1 MDNDTTFVG
10 LDVHKNT
17 ITAAV
22 LPKGADNIT
31 EVKTIENTPEALK
44 KMTEHLRG
52 LGSLRFVYEAGP
64 CGYDVHRQLVSLG
77 LPCDV
82 IAPSLTPKKPG
93 DKVKTDR
100 RDAEK
105 LARWHRAGGLTVIRV
120 PSREEEAARDLVR
133 CREDA
138 LADRLRSR
146 HRLGKFL
153 LRQGRIFQGGRSWGA
168 KHRQWLK
175 EQSFEWASLKRSF
188 EAMLRALHETEDR
201 LTELDKQISELAAQK
216 PYETPVRYL
225 KCFRGIETLTAIT
238 LMVEVSD
245 FKRFAKAPNF
255 MGFTGMV
262 SQEDSSAS
270 RVRRFSITRTGNAHL
285 RRVLVEAAW
294 HYRRPAAAASPV
306 LRKRREDCPSAVL
319 QIARKADAR
328 LAKRYFRL
336 TSRGKPTQKAVVAV
350 ARELAGFIWAMAQHF
365 PEA

>member
-17 ITAAV
+17 VTVAV
-22 LPKGADNIT
+22 LPKGAEQIT
-31 EVKTIENTPEALK
+31 EVRTIENTPKAIEQMAQR
-44 KMTEHLRG
+44 LRG
-52 LGSLRFVYEAGP
+52 LDPLRFVYEAGP
-64 CGYDVHRQLVSLG
+64 CGYDVQRQLTLLG

-82 IAPSLTPKKPG
+82 IAPALTPKKPG

-105 LARWHRAGGLTVIRV
+105 LARWHRAGELTVIRV
-120 PSREEEAARDLVR
+120 PTREEEAARDLVR

-138 LADRLRSR
+138 LSDRLRAR

-153 LRQGRIFQGGRSWGA
+153 LRQGRILQGSRSWGV
-168 KHRQWLK
+168 KHRQWLR
-175 EQSFEWASLKRSF
+175 EQRFEWESLSKSF
-188 EAMLRALHETEDR
+188 EAMMRALNETEDR
-201 LTELDKQISELAAQK
+201 LTELDKQIGELAGCK

-225 KCFRGIETLTAIT
+225 KCFKGIETLTAIT
-238 LMVEVSD
+238 LMVEVMD
-245 FKRFAKAPNF
+245 FKRFGNAPRF

-270 RVRRFSITRTGNAHL
+270 RVRRFSITKTGNSHL

-294 HYRRPAAAASPV
+294 HYRHKATAISPL
-306 LRKRREDCPSAVL
+306 LRERRKNCPSAVL
-319 QIARKADAR
+319 QITRKADTR
-328 LAKRYFRL
+328 LSKRYFRL

-350 ARELAGFIWAMAQHF
+350 ARELSGFIWAMAQHF